1 MVINLQLTLALAY
14 VSMQR
19 IEHFLGENE
28 VPDWASAL
36 KTAESNKMHY
46 DYEDVGFQQ
55 ASFEW
60 HTGTS
65 KAALSPARFQLGP
78 LNLTFPQGKLSL
90 VCGPTGSGKSALLTA
105 LLGEMDCISGSV
117 HLNKR
122 EHLVA
127 YCAQNPCGSVS
138 LCLFT
143 VVLIKTILGLEH
155 ATIKDN
161 IIFGSPRGYDE
172 DRYLAV
178 IEACALIPD
187 LDLLEAGDQ
196 TGDRTSLSKVTH
208 THSATEIGEK
218 GITLSG
224 GQRARIAL
232 ARAMY
237 SQAKVNMPLPTSVFA
252 LLHCLLGYTT

>member
-1 MVINLQLTLALAY
+1 MISHFGGNLELILALAY

-28 VPDWASAL
+28 VPDWASVL
-36 KTAESNKMHY
+36 KTAERNTSQY
-46 DYEDVGFQQ
+46 AYEDVGFER

-65 KAALSPARFQLGP
+65 KAALSPTRFQLGP
-78 LNLTFPQGKLSL
+78 LNLTFPQSKLSL
-90 VCGPTGSGKSALLTA
+90 VCGPTGSGKSALLIA
-105 LLGEMDCISGSV
+105 LLGEMNCISGSV

-143 VVLIKTILGLEH
+143 IVSIMTISGLEH

-161 IIFGSPRGYDE
+161 IIFGSPKGYDE

-196 TGDRTSLSKVTH
+196 TGDCTKLSKVTH
-208 THSATEIGEK
+208 THLAPEIGEK

-237 SQAKVNMPLPTSVFA
+237 SQAKVCHCRRLCH
-252 LLHCLLGYTT
+252 LHCLIAC